1 MVMQNVT
8 MNASAM
14 TVSTADRSTFTKKS
28 SQSNFDLLLGN
39 CAGSGK
45 SAEVKSDTKTTA
57 KTGQEKADNTA
68 AVSTDYKAVPKKTG
82 DILKGQL
89 PEEQAD
95 DQNNAVYISAV
106 AEQIMAMF
114 NQIRNAITEAL
125 NITDEELSK
134 MMEELGLDNIDLLD
148 MQAIKSLVLYN
159 SGNVDATVLLLDE
172 QVGETFKNLT
182 ETLDKIIKEANIG
195 LTRDEIEQITKEYGI
210 QLIDQNDANEEI
222 LAQFRQDDPT
232 ENNKVQTEKETV
244 TDTAKVGTVAENSDN
259 ADIIV
264 NKAKDSNANQAE
276 ENNKDENLDLTD
288 GFEAFLNRLEA
299 GYENS
304 IGEFSED
311 TVRLTNIKEIAREII
326 EQVRIM
332 AKPGQTTMELQLYP
346 EHLGKVN
353 LTISSNA
360 EGVLSARFIVQN
372 ESAKAALEGQMVAFK
387 ENLAQQGI
395 KVESIEVTIAGY
407 SFEQNGNL
415 GDQGSTQ
422 KKESGS
428 GRKITFE
435 EAVAM
440 SEEPAEES
448 TPVRITGVSGHN
460 IDYTA

>member
-14 TVSTADRSTFTKKS
+14 TVSTADRSTLTKKS

-39 CAGSGK
+39 CAGSTK
-45 SAEVKSDTKTTA
+45 STEVKSDTKITA
-57 KTGQEKADNTA
+57 KTGQEKADNNS
-68 AVSTDYKAVPKKTG
+68 AVSSDYKVAPKKAN
-82 DILKGQL
+82 DLLKSQL
-89 PEEQAD
+89 SEEQTEDLNDA
-95 DQNNAVYISAV
+95 AYISAV
-106 AEQIMAMF
+106 AEQIMATL

-125 NITDEELSK
+125 NITDEELNM

-148 MQAIKSLVLYN
+148 MQAIKQLVLYN
-159 SGNVDATVLLLDE
+159 SGTGDATVLLLDE
-172 QVGETFKNLT
+172 QVGEKFRNLSMT
-182 ETLDKIIKEANIG
+182 VDNIIKEANIG
-195 LTRDEIEQITKEYGI
+195 LTRAEIEHITEEYGLK
-210 QLIDQNDANEEI
+210 LIDQNDEYEEV
-222 LAQFRQDDPT
+222 LVQVKQDKPNADRKLH
-232 ENNKVQTEKETV
+232 NEKETG
-244 TDTAKVGTVAENSDN
+244 TDTVKIGNVAENTDN

-264 NKAKDSNANQAE
+264 NKATDSNADQAE
-276 ENNKDENLDLTD
+276 ANDKGENPDLTD
-288 GFEAFLNRLEA
+288 GFEAFLNRLDA
-299 GYENS
+299 GYEND
-304 IGEFSED
+304 IGEFLED
-311 TVRLTNIKEIAREII
+311 SVRLTNIKEIAREII

-346 EHLGKVN
+346 EHLGKVS

-360 EGVLSARFIVQN
+360 EGVLSARFVVQN

-407 SFEQNGNL
+407 SFEQNGNMD
-415 GDQGSTQ
+415 DQGNTQ
-422 KKESGS
+422 QKESGS

-440 SEEPAEES
+440 SEEPVDES
-448 TPVRITGVSGHN
+448 TPVHITGVSGHN